1 MYIIIRF
8 NHNVGII
15 DHHCVNILKK
25 NKQTKHK
32 QTITKKKT
40 QKNPQN
46 FHNFN
51 IYVTKFLPIKSLPI
65 TCLFSPLTENK

>member
-32 QTITKKKT
+32 QTITKKKHKKT
-40 QKNPQN
+40 HKTSTILIFMLQN
-46 FHNFN
+46 SSQLSH
-51 IYVTKFLPIKSLPI
+51 YQ
-65 TCLFSPLTENK
+65 